1 MSYTLRIL
9 QEHIKP
15 KYRDMSPK
23 QASIKIS
30 VRVPAADH
38 LALCQFASQ
47 HARNHYSEVVRKFIH
62 EGLGRGPY
70 LIGNDLDSF
79 RAAAREVWS
88 VGTNFN
94 QLMRAINAGKVSGL
108 SLEQIQRIMAAVN
121 AIEAMKQEQLT
132 IILRS
137 RHREV
142 RHG

>member
-1 MSYTLRIL
+1 MSSR
-9 QEHIKP
+9 
-15 KYRDMSPK
+15 
-23 QASIKIS
+23 KIS
-30 VRVPAADH
+30 VRIPAADYSS
-38 LALCQFASQ
+38 LCQFAAQ
-47 HARNHYSEVVRKFIH
+47 HAKNQCSLVVRKFIH

-79 RAAAREVWS
+79 RSAAREVWS

-94 QLMRAINAGKVSGL
+94 QLMRAINGGKVSGL
-108 SLEQIQRIMAAVN
+108 SDEHIQIILAAIN

-137 RHREV
+137 RNREV